1 MAKKAKKKSVT
12 KKAKAPIKKKPQVS
26 KSVKKKAKKLKGFRP
41 SANVAG
47 GKSYSKVAYEVLEKT
62 GNRAKAIK
70 KLKELGCSSAAAV
83 VSKMGIKLGL
93 FETRGE
99 KESKTVTKEKPV
111 VKKKPLTKKK
121 PVIKKSVVKKKSVEK
136 VQPKAKVQPKKGKKI
151 PKKVK
156 KEKVKE
162 TEAEEI
168 ELEEELADSEL
179 LEEEDYEI

>member
-12 KKAKAPIKKKPQVS
+12 KKAKAPIKKKPQSS
-26 KSVKKKAKKLKGFRP
+26 KSVKKKDKKQKGFRP

-47 GKSYSKVAYEVLEKT
+47 GKSYSKVACEVLEKT
-62 GNRAKAIK
+62 GDRTKAIK

-93 FETRGE
+93 FETREE
-99 KESKTVTKEKPV
+99 KESKSATKEKPV
-111 VKKKPLTKKK
+111 AKKK
-121 PVIKKSVVKKKSVEK
+121 PVIKKSVVKKKSVKK
-136 VQPKAKVQPKKGKKI
+136 VQPKAKVQPKKGKKV

-156 KEKVKE
+156 KEKV
-162 TEAEEI
+162 EEVELEEV

-179 LEEEDYEI
+179 LAEEDYEI